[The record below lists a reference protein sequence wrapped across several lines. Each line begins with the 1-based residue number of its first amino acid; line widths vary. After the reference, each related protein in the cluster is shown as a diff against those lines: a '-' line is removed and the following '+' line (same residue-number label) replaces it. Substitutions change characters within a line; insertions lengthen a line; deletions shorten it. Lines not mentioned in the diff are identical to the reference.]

1 MSWLLD
7 TSVYSQLLRRQA
19 VVPAL
24 ERWQSVGDKACR
36 ISAATRAEIEWGL
49 HFEDNPR
56 RWKLYR
62 EQLRTRLDCL
72 PTDEAVWSQFS
83 VIKARQRRI
92 GEAVSDLDMII
103 AATAIR
109 HELIV
114 ATLNT
119 RDFARI
125 EGLRWED
132 WSR

>member
-1 MSWLLD
+1 MGDFSGGSRSSTAD
-7 TSVYSQLLRRQA
+7 RNRRNRLNDQ
-19 VVPAL
+19 
-24 ERWQSVGDKACR
+24 ACR

-49 HFEDNPR
+49 HFEDNPS

-62 EQLRTRLDCL
+62 EQLRPRLDRL
-72 PTDEAVWSQFS
+72 PSDEAVWSQFS
-83 VIKARQRRI
+83 AIKARQRRV

-125 EGLRWED
+125 EGLHWED
-132 WSR
+132 WSQ